1 MPSRRVSW
9 ANLGNDVTLQ
19 SDQGGLLTGQ
29 PNAEQSSVLMATLSC
44 NCPACAA
51 AAAGAGGNTPGA
63 YGTTP
68 TEHAYQYVAQ
78 AQAPLTNSE
87 GNVAALMAGSKWT
100 SFDAASA
107 KTVITFSFADP
118 LTSTFDYASNAYQA
132 TLSSFSAADRQL
144 TRDLLA
150 RIEAVCNV
158 KFVEVAD
165 NATEC
170 GVLRYGYSQEPNKMN
185 FAGYTFFPSSGA
197 IGGDVWIGADQ
208 SQAQW
213 DFYRPDLILHE
224 TLHAL
229 GLKHPFSDGAVLS
242 NAQDIISNTVMS
254 YSTVAGSTSGYMSMY
269 PGEPMTL
276 DIAALQYL
284 YGAAASNAGDTRYD
298 LASADFQGGFHVVW
312 DSGGVDT
319 FAATGIAHGVTLN
332 LNEGASSNIGVAV
345 SANGSVN
352 GAAVSTV
359 YTSTLAIAA
368 GAVIENATGSAFDDV
383 LIGNAVANRLDG
395 GAGNDQLD
403 GGAGDDVLT
412 GGTGTNVLTGGDG
425 LDTAVFAGAKAGYT
439 VSHNAQGV
447 VVAGANSSDTISGV
461 ERLEFSDVHVALDLS
476 GNAGTAAKILGAVFG
491 ATSLHNAGCV
501 GVVLNMLDGG
511 MSEQAMV
518 QAALNFRLGANAGN
532 DAVVNLLYTNLVG
545 VAPTAAQQATFVS
558 LLDQG
563 ALTQAAFGQV
573 VAETGL
579 NAVRIDL
586 VGLSNSGIE
595 YIG

>member
-9 ANLGNDVTLQ
+9 AILGNDVTLQ

-29 PNAEQSSVLMATLSC
+29 PNAEQASVLMATLSC
-44 NCPACAA
+44 NCPACA

-78 AQAPLTNSE
+78 APAPLASSE
-87 GNVAALMAGSKWT
+87 GSVAALMAGSKWT
-100 SFDAASA
+100 SLDAASA
-107 KTVITFSFADP
+107 KTVISFSFADP
-118 LTSTFDYASNAYQA
+118 LTSTFDYASNVYQA

-208 SQAQW
+208 SQSQW

-229 GLKHPFSDGAVLS
+229 GLKHPFSDGVVLS
-242 NAQDIISNTVMS
+242 NGEDIISNTVMS
-254 YSTVAGSTSGYMSMY
+254 YSTVAGSTSGYMSKY

-276 DIAALQYL
+276 DISALQYL
-284 YGAAASNAGDTRYD
+284 YGAAASNTGDTRYD
-298 LASADFQGGFHVVW
+298 LAGADLQSGFHTLW
-312 DSGGVDT
+312 DAGGLDVLDASGVG
-319 FAATGIAHGVTLN
+319 HGVTLN
-332 LNEGASSNIGVAV
+332 LNEGASSNIGVSV
-345 SANGSVN
+345 SASGTVN
-352 GAAVSTV
+352 GASVSTV
-359 YTSTLAIAA
+359 YTSTLSIAF
-368 GAVIENATGSAFDDV
+368 GAVIEDAVGTTFDDV
-383 LIGNAVANRLDG
+383 LIGNGADNQLEGGAGNDRLDG
-395 GAGNDQLD
+395 GAGND
-403 GGAGDDVLT
+403 VLA
-412 GGTGTNVLTGGDG
+412 GGTGTNVLVGGDG
-425 LDTAVFAGAKAGYT
+425 LDTAVFAGPRASYT
-439 VSHNAQGV
+439 VSHSAQGL
-447 VVAGANSSDTISGV
+447 VVASANSTDTVSGV
-461 ERLEFSDVHVALDLS
+461 ERLEFSDRGVALDLS

-491 ATSLHNAGCV
+491 AASVHNAAYV
-501 GVVLNMLDGG
+501 GIVLNLLDAGL
-511 MSEQAMV
+511 SEQTMV
-518 QAALNFRLGANAGN
+518 QAALNCRLGANAGN
-532 DAVVNLLYTNLVG
+532 DAVVNLLFTNLVG
-545 VAPTAAQQATFVS
+545 VAPTAAQQGSFVS
-558 LLDQG
+558 LIDQG
-563 ALTQAAFGQV
+563 VVTQASFGQI

-579 NAVRIDL
+579 NAVHIDL

>member
-9 ANLGNDVTLQ
+9 AVLGSDVTLQ
-19 SDQGGLLTGQ
+19 SDQGGLLDGQ
-29 PNAEQSSVLMATLSC
+29 PDAHQASALAATLSC
-44 NCPACAA
+44 NCPACASDS
-51 AAAGAGGNTPGA
+51 GAGGNTPGA

-78 AQAPLTNSE
+78 ALAPLTGSP

-100 SFDAASA
+100 GLDAASA
-107 KTVITFSFADP
+107 KTVISFSFADP
-118 LTSTFDYASNAYQA
+118 LTSRFDYASSVYQA

-165 NATEC
+165 NAAEC

-185 FAGYTFFPSSGA
+185 FAGYTFFPSTAA
-197 IGGDVWIGADQ
+197 IGGDIWIGADQ
-208 SQAQW
+208 AQAQW

-242 NAQDIISNTVMS
+242 NGQDIISNTVMS
-254 YSTVAGSTSGYMSMY
+254 YSTVAGSTSGYMSKY

-284 YGAAASNAGDTRYD
+284 YGAAASNAADTRYD
-298 LASADFQGGFHVVW
+298 LGSSEFRSGFHVVW

-319 FAATGIAHGVTLN
+319 FDATGVAHGVTLN

-345 SANGSVN
+345 SANGTVN

-359 YTSTLAIAA
+359 YTATLAIAV
-368 GAVIENATGSAFDDV
+368 GAVIENAAGSAFDDV
-383 LIGNAVANRLDG
+383 LIGNAAANRLDG
-395 GAGNDQLD
+395 GAGNDRLV
-403 GGAGDDVLT
+403 GGAGNDILI
-412 GGTGTNVLTGGDG
+412 GGPGTNTLEGGDG
-425 LDTAVFAGAKAGYT
+425 LDTAVFAGSRASYT
-439 VSHNAQGV
+439 ISQNGQGLI
-447 VVAGANSSDTISGV
+447 VAGANSTDTVSGV
-461 ERLEFSDVHVALDLS
+461 ERLEFSDVRVALDLS

-491 ATSLHNAGCV
+491 AASLHNAGYV
-501 GVVLNMLDGG
+501 GVVLNLLDGG

-518 QAALNFRLGANAGN
+518 QAALDFRLGPNAGN
-532 DAVVNLLYTNLVG
+532 DTVVNLLYTNLIG
-545 VAPTAAQQATFVS
+545 VAPTAAQQDTFVS

-563 ALTQAAFGQV
+563 VLSQASFGQI
-573 VAETGL
+573 VAETEL

-586 VGLSNSGIE
+586 VGLSNTGIE